1 MIFLQLKFI
10 RDFIISSIYFSF
22 INYKT
27 FLIARFRYWSLSRT
41 DFFHFHTIFLLLRD
55 LTISHLILTNFNLRL
70 FTHKRTKT
78 TNIFILNK
86 MNTSLTLLTKVS
98 INNNILKIYKCL
110 SILFGKSLLFC
121 NQHNSKKLPN
131 TPNYYNCLL

>member
-1 MIFLQLKFI
+1 LIFLQLKFI

-27 FLIARFRYWSLSRT
+27 FLIARFRSLSRT

-55 LTISHLILTNFNLRL
+55 LTISHFTLTNFNLRL

-86 MNTSLTLLTKVS
+86 MNASLTLLTKVS
-98 INNNILKIYKCL
+98 INNNVLKIYKCL

-121 NQHNSKKLPN
+121 NQHNSK
-131 TPNYYNCLL
+131 